1 MDTTAGVTGEDRV
14 RTDRQVDY
22 DPEKEIV
29 VTVGGSEGIDM
40 TSEELL
46 RREQHRFSKKTE
58 FWLFQGIVIRIC
70 VWYYK

>member
-1 MDTTAGVTGEDRV
+1 MQLDTTAGVTGEDRV

-46 RREQHRFSKKTE
+46 RREQH
-58 FWLFQGIVIRIC
+58 
-70 VWYYK
+70 

>member
-22 DPEKEIV
+22 DLEDSADLWKDYGENN
-29 VTVGGSEGIDM
+29 ID
-40 TSEELL
+40 
-46 RREQHRFSKKTE
+46 SKKTE

-70 VWYYK
+70 V